1 MGGST
6 KTTSTSTT
14 DWPPEA
20 REAMRMQNLLVQGQ
34 IPSIE
39 ELFTGAMR
47 GDPLSSLP
55 FTRGMIGPIQRQ
67 AQQAIEQI
75 QRTMPAGGGRDM
87 AIARIQQDAA
97 LGIGQQ
103 ESSLNQNILAQIM
116 ALIQRQPPASGT
128 TQTSKSGGGGGLFGL
143 SLNVG

>member
-20 REAMRMQNLLVQGQ
+20 REAMRMQNLLVSGQ
-34 IPSIE
+34 IPGVES
-39 ELFTGAMR
+39 LLSGVMA
-47 GDPLSSLP
+47 GNPLASLP
-55 FTRGMIGPIQRQ
+55 FTRGMIAPIQQQ
-67 AQQAIEQI
+67 AQQTEEQI
-75 QRTMPAGGGRDM
+75 LRTMPAGGARDLAM
-87 AIARIQQDAA
+87 ARARQGAGMQV
-97 LGIGQQ
+97 GQL
-103 ESSLNQNILAQIM
+103 ESGLFQNILAQLL

-128 TQTSKSGGGGGLFGL
+128 TQTQRSSGGGGLFGL